1 MSGERRLPGEC
12 ARLASELRELRE
24 RTGLSLAALGGCTP
38 FSKSSWERYL
48 NGKKLPPRQAVEAL
62 CGLAEEPAG
71 RLVALW
77 ELAEQAWSGR
87 SGSATAATAGAAATT
102 GAAATARTA
111 ATDGPA
117 ETRSAPEDAS
127 PGEPSGRKA
136 GGGLRGLSGRSTR
149 TLVLSGAAA
158 LTAAVS
164 LVLFLTA
171 GRNASGE
178 RRPDSLAA
186 TTPAY
191 QQKQEPACR
200 DTECDGVDA
209 LSMACGLP
217 HPMTLLSRRA
227 AGGQRLE
234 IRYGK
239 DCGTVWARGTNLRLG
254 DRIEL
259 AVPGADDKGATA
271 ATQRDT
277 EQYLATAM
285 TVVKDLHTPR
295 VCLRPA
301 GGGAPECFTVPRT
314 LVLPSDGG

>member
-1 MSGERRLPGEC
+1 MSGERLLPGEC

-87 SGSATAATAGAAATT
+87 SGSTTAGTAGVAATVGAAAT
-102 GAAATARTA
+102 
-111 ATDGPA
+111 GPA
-117 ETRSAPEDAS
+117 TGPAPEDAS
-127 PGEPSGRKA
+127 PGEPSGGKA
-136 GGGLRGLSGRSTR
+136 GGGVRGLSGRPTR
-149 TLVLSGAAA
+149 ALVLYGAAA
-158 LTAAVS
+158 LTVALS

-200 DTECDGVDA
+200 DAECDGADA

-271 ATQRDT
+271 ASQRDT

-285 TVVKDLHTPR
+285 TVVEDLHTPR

-301 GGGAPECFTVPRT
+301 GGGAECFTVPRT

>member
-1 MSGERRLPGEC
+1 MSGERLLPGEC

-62 CGLAEEPAG
+62 CELTEEPAG
-71 RLVALW
+71 RMVALW

-87 SGSATAATAGAAATT
+87 SSSATAGATATD
-102 GAAATARTA
+102 GAAAT
-111 ATDGPA
+111 GP
-117 ETRSAPEDAS
+117 APEDAS
-127 PGEPSGRKA
+127 PGEPSGGKA
-136 GGGLRGLSGRSTR
+136 GGGVRGLSGRSTR
-149 TLVLSGAAA
+149 ALVLYGAAA
-158 LTAAVS
+158 LVAALS
-164 LVLFLTA
+164 LAFFLTG

-186 TTPAY
+186 TTPAS
-191 QQKQEPACR
+191 QQKQEPACH
-200 DTECDGVDA
+200 DTECDGA
-209 LSMACGLP
+209 YAFTMACGLP
-217 HPMTLLSRRA
+217 QPMTLLSRRA

-234 IRYGK
+234 IRYSK

-301 GGGAPECFTVPRT
+301 AGGAPECFTVPRT